1 MDIPQII
8 VAVVAV
14 AAAAGGI
21 AAYFSRSQGTNTIK
35 LLQTNIDAYKDSEKL
50 KDARIFYLEGQLT
63 VKDETIKR
71 LLNDGNQS
79 KKSRR

>member
-1 MDIPQII
+1 MGPTTSII
-8 VAVVAV
+8 ATLGII
-14 AAAAGGI
+14 AAAGGVV
-21 AAYFSRSQGTNTIK
+21 AYFARSRGQETIK

-71 LLNDGNQS
+71 LL
-79 KKSRR
+79 KK